1 MDTGQFIMLAGFALS
16 IFTILLGVVALMW
29 QINNQSSRLEAK
41 IDKQGEDLRDEIR
54 EQGKRI
60 DEQGRRIDR
69 QGEELRAEIKE
80 QGEDLRA
87 EIKEQGRRIDEQ
99 GSRATQSELDQA
111 RINGVNS
118 VLLRHTH
125 THENLGDAD

>member
-41 IDKQGEDLRDEIR
+41 IDKQGEDLRAEI
-54 EQGKRI
+54 K
-60 DEQGRRIDR
+60 EQGRRIDK

>member
-41 IDKQGEDLRDEIR
+41 IDR
-54 EQGKRI
+54 
-60 DEQGRRIDR
+60 
-69 QGEELRAEIKE
+69 

-87 EIKEQGRRIDEQ
+87 EIKEQGRRIDKQGEELRAEIKEQ
-99 GSRATQSELDQA
+99 GEELRAEIKEQGNRIDEQGRRATQSELDQA